1 MTPKFRTALYAGSFH
16 PFTTGHRDIAVRALR
31 LCDRLIIGVGRNI
44 AKENDDAEARAE
56 AIRKA
61 MADYPQVEVIVYQGL
76 TAECARD
83 CGADFLV
90 RGIRSVSDFDAE
102 RTLAEVNLKVGGI
115 DTVLLAADPALSYVS
130 ASMVREL
137 ESFGYDASRFKA

>member
-1 MTPKFRTALYAGSFH
+1 MTPKFRTALYPGSFR

-31 LCDRLIIGVGRNI
+31 LCDRLVIGVGHNP
-44 AKENDDAEARAE
+44 AKDCDDAEVRAE
-56 AIRKA
+56 AIRQA
-61 MADYPQVEVIVYQGL
+61 LADFPQVEVRVYEGL
-76 TAECARD
+76 TADFARE

-115 DTVLLAADPALSYVS
+115 DTVLLCADPALSYVS